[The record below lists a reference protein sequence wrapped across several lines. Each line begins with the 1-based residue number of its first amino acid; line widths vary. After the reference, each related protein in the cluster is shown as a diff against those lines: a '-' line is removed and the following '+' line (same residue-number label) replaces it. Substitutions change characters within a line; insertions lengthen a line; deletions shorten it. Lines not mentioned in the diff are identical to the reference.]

1 VFEPLGAQRVYVA
14 KQQFTKRIIVK
25 LHSLRSALAAALMM
39 SLVPAPALAQ
49 TADSTPPAIATGLA
63 VPLAGVPN
71 RTPAVPARGR
81 AVLIDAASARL
92 YMVDNGEVV
101 DSMRVIVGKPD
112 TATPELRSTLWYAT
126 LNPYWNVT
134 PELTRT
140 LIAPNVLRLGYSYLE
155 RQGYEVVTDFGKDGK
170 ILPPE
175 SVDWHAVAAGRANVL
190 VRQRPGPANS
200 MGEVKFNIPNSD
212 GIYLH
217 DTPRKELFSTDNRS
231 LSHGCVR
238 LEDAPRLARWLLGRD
253 PDAQDAGPEQYV
265 PIPTGVPIVITYL
278 DQAAQVDMAALN

>member
-1 VFEPLGAQRVYVA
+1 MVKQRL
-14 KQQFTKRIIVK
+14 TKRNIVQ
-25 LHSLRSALAAALMM
+25 LRLTRSAIAAALLI
-39 SLVPAPALAQ
+39 SLVPGPALAQ
-49 TADSTPPAIATGLA
+49 TAGSTPPAIATGLA
-63 VPLAGVPN
+63 VPLAGVPD
-71 RTPAVPARGR
+71 RAPAVPARGR
-81 AVLIDAASARL
+81 AVLVDAASARL
-92 YMVDNGEVV
+92 YMIKDGQVV

-155 RQGYEVVTDFGKDGK
+155 RQGYEVVTDFTKDGK
-170 ILPPE
+170 VVSPD
-175 SVDWHAVAAGRANVL
+175 SVDWHAVAAGKATVL

-217 DTPRKELFSTDNRS
+217 DTPRKELFSTDNRN

-265 PIPTGVPIVITYL
+265 PIPSGVPIVITYL
-278 DQAAQVDMAALN
+278 NAADQVHMAALN

>member
-1 VFEPLGAQRVYVA
+1 M
-14 KQQFTKRIIVK
+14 K

-278 DQAAQVDMAALN
+278 DQAAQVHMAALN

>member
-1 VFEPLGAQRVYVA
+1 
-14 KQQFTKRIIVK
+14 VK

-71 RTPAVPARGR
+71 PAPAVPARGR

-92 YMVDNGEVV
+92 YMVDNGQVV

-265 PIPTGVPIVITYL
+265 PIPAGVPIVITYL
-278 DQAAQVDMAALN
+278 DQAAQVHMAALN

>member
-1 VFEPLGAQRVYVA
+1 M
-14 KQQFTKRIIVK
+14 K
-25 LHSLRSALAAALMM
+25 LRSIRSPLAAALLI
-39 SLVPAPALAQ
+39 SVVPVPALAQ
-49 TADSTPPAIATGLA
+49 TAGSTPPAIATGLA
-63 VPLAGVPN
+63 IPISGATNRSPLVPMK
-71 RTPAVPARGR
+71 GR
-81 AVLIDAASARL
+81 AVLVDAASARL
-92 YMVDNGEVV
+92 YMIQDGQVV

-112 TATPELRSTLWYAT
+112 SATPELRSTLWYAT

-140 LIAPNVLRLGYSYLE
+140 LIAPNVLRLGYSYLD

-170 ILPPE
+170 LVSPA
-175 SVDWHAVAAGRANVL
+175 SVDWRAVAAGREKVL

-217 DTPRKELFSTDNRS
+217 DTPRKELFAHDDRN

-253 PDAQDAGPEQYV
+253 PNADNAGPEQFV
-265 PIPTGVPIVITYL
+265 PVPGGVPIVITYL
-278 DQAAQVDMAALN
+278 DQASDVHMAALN

>member
-1 VFEPLGAQRVYVA
+1 M
-14 KQQFTKRIIVK
+14 K
-25 LHSLRSALAAALMM
+25 LRSVRSALVAASLL
-39 SLVPAPALAQ
+39 SLVPAAAHAEA
-49 TADSTPPAIATGLA
+49 ADGSTPSAVATGLA
-63 VPLAGVPN
+63 IPIGGVQN
-71 RTPAVPARGR
+71 RTSAIPTRGR
-81 AVLIDAASARL
+81 AVLVDAASARL
-92 YMVDNGEVV
+92 YMIQNGRVV

-140 LIAPNVLRLGYSYLE
+140 LIAPNVLRLGYPYLQ
-155 RQGYEVVTDFGKDGK
+155 RQGYEVVTDFGKGGK
-170 ILPPE
+170 VLRPE
-175 SVDWHAVAAGRANVL
+175 SVDWRAVAAGQKRVL

-200 MGEVKFNIPNSD
+200 MGEVKFSIPNSD

-217 DTPRKELFSTDNRS
+217 DTPRKELFSSDDRS

-253 PDAQDAGPEQYV
+253 PDAKDAGPEQYV

-278 DQAAQVDMAALN
+278 DPAAQVHMALN